1 VGQASGAPAVANEH
15 PEPRAVVPLP
25 SQASSARVSPRRDH
39 VTHEEKTVPDAAIP
53 ASVTEPLRGDTK
65 PEIRAPAEVE
75 SPAAP
80 PAERPQPLE
89 ERSQPVAEPSAP
101 LLESPPP
108 HEERPLPSEERPPS
122 HEEHAPSHEEH
133 APSHE
138 EHAPPFAQHPE
149 PPAQTAERTTD
160 PEAHDASE
168 VTTRIEQ
175 VAANQG
181 APATAPAASLSP
193 DTDRDLGPQAFVA
206 SQVTP
211 IVSSP
216 DETIQI
222 RESMPS
228 VRALPSPVP
237 EQADDTRR
245 VTPLRS
251 EADIDRVLEGEPTLP
266 LVTRSGRPGAQPSS
280 RPPTRSESVVSSRVQ
295 PRSRRPEDIASP
307 DEPTATVR
315 MPRES
320 ADRSNVYALIA
331 AALIANALVIAG
343 IAHAIASVSVQR
355 TVIERV
361 VPGPC
366 PQCPVCPPPAATQA
380 PATPMTGIA
389 PSPEAPDAGAVRPGR
404 PPRPVRVRPAVVRR
418 PVRAAPTLP

>member
-1 VGQASGAPAVANEH
+1 V
-15 PEPRAVVPLP
+15 
-25 SQASSARVSPRRDH
+25 RRDH

-65 PEIRAPAEVE
+65 PEIKAPAEVE
-75 SPAAP
+75 TAAAP
-80 PAERPQPLE
+80 PSEAPAPPVSAPQPL
-89 ERSQPVAEPSAP
+89 AEPSATP
-101 LLESPPP
+101 VEP
-108 HEERPLPSEERPPS
+108 
-122 HEEHAPSHEEH
+122 
-133 APSHE
+133 
-138 EHAPPFAQHPE
+138 QE
-149 PPAQTAERTTD
+149 PPVEPREPPGGVSQPLEQPPQPQPRPQEPSAHAVERTTD
-160 PEAHDASE
+160 PDARDASE
-168 VTTRIEQ
+168 DTTRIEQ
-175 VAANQG
+175 VTANQG
-181 APATAPAASLSP
+181 APETGPAPSLSV
-193 DTDRDLGPQAFVA
+193 DTDRDLGPQAFAA
-206 SQVTP
+206 SGLAP
-211 IVSSP
+211 GAPSP
-216 DETIQI
+216 DETVQI

-266 LVTRSGRPGAQPSS
+266 LVTRSARPAK
-280 RPPTRSESVVSSRVQ
+280 PPTSSNAPVRHESVASSRVQ
-295 PRSRRPEDIASP
+295 PRSRRPEDLASP

-315 MPRES
+315 VPREPS
-320 ADRSNVYALIA
+320 DRSNVYALIA

-366 PQCPVCPPPAATQA
+366 PQCPVCPPPAAVQA
-380 PATPMTGIA
+380 PVAPVSGIA
-389 PSPEAPDAGAVRPGR
+389 PAPEVFDAGTGRGGR